1 LDLWLHLIENLG
13 RCVRLVSNDDFLE
26 LKSQHE
32 PGSQGNNE
40 HQNQDQDKD
49 ETSSLLYLLDS
60 QFSFRTYAQF
70 KIML

>member
-1 LDLWLHLIENLG
+1 
-13 RCVRLVSNDDFLE
+13 VRLVSNDDFLE
-26 LKSQHE
+26 LKLQHE